1 MNLSRAMS
9 DIWEGQLGELI
20 ENFRSELQSNDRLK
34 WMLVGGAFVIYL
46 SLIGFLIRQSN
57 DARQDYIVGRNQF
70 LRLDQQ
76 ASEIGW
82 LERATKAEDLL
93 DTLDDQF
100 WPGNTTGLAEAG
112 FERWIRQNLDKYD
125 TEVRQVLLTRGPAV
139 EDEMDLIPDP
149 LRSALKIR
157 AKVIGPLNEA
167 GVIQFLNDA
176 GKHTSWIIIERLA
189 IRDGRQPR
197 YEIDLSTY
205 ALTGGADQ

>member
-1 MNLSRAMS
+1 MNLSHLMS
-9 DIWEGQLGELI
+9 DIWDGPLGELV

-34 WMLVGGAFVIYL
+34 WMLMGGAFVIYL
-46 SLIGFLIRQSN
+46 SLVGFLIRQSN

-70 LRLDQQ
+70 LRLGQQ

-82 LERATKAEDLL
+82 LERATKAEDLV
-93 DTLDDQF
+93 DTLDTQF
-100 WPGNTTGLAEAG
+100 WPGNTTGLVEAG

-125 TEVRQVLLTRGPAV
+125 TEVRQVLLTRGPAID
-139 EDEMDLIPDP
+139 DEMDLIPGP
-149 LRSALKIR
+149 LGSAVKIR

-176 GKHTSWIIIERLA
+176 GNHTSWIIVERLI

-197 YEIDLSTY
+197 FELDMSTY
-205 ALTGGADQ
+205 ALTSGSDQ